1 MMKRVSKRKLGM
13 LCTVLVLRCSL
24 FVGQKREEQKEL
36 ARMEMKPKRYKES
49 RG

>member
-1 MMKRVSKRKLGM
+1 MNDEKGKREKTGNA
-13 LCTVLVLRCSL
+13 VLVLRRSL
-24 FVGQKREEQKEL
+24 FGAQKREEQKEL